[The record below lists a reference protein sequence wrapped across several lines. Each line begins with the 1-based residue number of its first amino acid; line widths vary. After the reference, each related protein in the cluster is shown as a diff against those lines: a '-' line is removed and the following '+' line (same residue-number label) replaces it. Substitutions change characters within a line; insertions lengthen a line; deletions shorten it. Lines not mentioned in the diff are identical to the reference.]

1 MRVLYVDSSA
11 ITKRYSAELGSTWVG
26 RQTDGRSGNGVVL
39 SVVARI
45 EVVSAL
51 ARKAREGQID
61 VADRDRAVRAFRTHC
76 SRRYRFVAL
85 VDDVIQ
91 LAAELALRN
100 PLRAYDSVQLA
111 SALSL
116 NRALVDAGR
125 APLTFVCADSDL
137 CAIAQ
142 REGLHVENP
151 EHYP

>member
-1 MRVLYVDSSA
+1 VRILYVDSSA
-11 ITKRYSAELGSTWVG
+11 ITKRYSAELGSAWVG

-39 SVVARI
+39 SVVARV

-51 ARKAREGQID
+51 ARKAREGHID

-76 SRRYRFVAL
+76 GRRYRFVAL
-85 VDDVIQ
+85 ADDVIR
-91 LAAELALRN
+91 LAAELVSRN
-100 PLRAYDSVQLA
+100 PLRDYDSVQLA

-116 NRALVDAGR
+116 NRVLVEAGR
-125 APLTFVCADSDL
+125 SPLTFVCADQDL

-151 EHYP
+151 EHHP